1 MSYAFSWGEEAITSI
16 LMALFTGIPSGML
29 GIGCYVLRSLALYTL
44 AQRREIPF
52 AWLSWVPVLSC
63 WILGSLSDQYRYV
76 VKGQVKS
83 RRSLLLVLRV
93 LRGLLTTGILA
104 YAVFVAITLL
114 GPMNRSFQ
122 YYGISS
128 MLKPLASIGILGMLL
143 AGVSIAATVFRFMA
157 LYDVYVS
164 VDPVNAVLFLV
175 LSILVPVVEPFFLF
189 FNRDKDTG
197 MPPRRIVTPP
207 APEQHDPDEQNDSI
221 PNWDPSRP
229 SP

>member
-29 GIGCYVLRSLALYTL
+29 GIACYVLRSLALYTL
-44 AQRREIPF
+44 AQRRQIRF
-52 AWLSWVPVLSC
+52 AWFSWVPVLSC

-83 RRSLLLVLRV
+83 KRIIYLVLQI
-93 LRGLLTTGILA
+93 LRGLLTTGIVVLA
-104 YAVFVAITLL
+104 TCVAVKLL
-114 GPMNRSFQ
+114 GPMGHSFQ
-122 YYGISS
+122 YYGIPS
-128 MLKPLASIGILGMLL
+128 MLKPLVSIGILGMLL
-143 AGVSIAATVFRFMA
+143 AGVAIAATVFRFMA

-197 MPPRRIVTPP
+197 MPPRRMPT
-207 APEQHDPDEQNDSI
+207 QDL
-221 PNWDPSRP
+221 
-229 SP
+229 